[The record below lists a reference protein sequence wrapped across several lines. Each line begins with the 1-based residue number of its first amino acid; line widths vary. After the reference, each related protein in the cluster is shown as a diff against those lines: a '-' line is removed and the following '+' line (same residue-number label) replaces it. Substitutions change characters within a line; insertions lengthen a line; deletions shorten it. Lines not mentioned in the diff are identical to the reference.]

1 VKRSSAAIKN
11 LLNKLKLTARVRVWS
26 HVMID
31 SPLKRNA
38 VFCSQGSRRSLGA
51 LSNYKRMKKR
61 KKKSLNLAQPFRS
74 YDRKVVDR
82 GTITVYIF
90 RTTVPKPSSKL
101 YVPASRLA
109 EHAAKNDYTYS
120 IPLQEQFVK
129 HNSDDVIYKITY
141 DDAFHGCSK
150 MSEG

>member
-1 VKRSSAAIKN
+1 MGSKPSSSSLSFSEFQGEAQ
-11 LLNKLKLTARVRVWS
+11 
-26 HVMID
+26 
-31 SPLKRNA
+31 
-38 VFCSQGSRRSLGA
+38 FCCDQEPPEQVEVDGPGSRRSLGA